1 MIWGSREAKDL
12 EGWMQP
18 GAAEV
23 ENGQAW
29 TCGLRPSLPRP
40 HASVHCTPLLL
51 HRALPIVLCQ

>member
-51 HRALPIVLCQ
+51 HRPYQ